1 MTALLNIFVCL
12 VTLFCVSIAGASALH
27 VARDAGQ
34 ADPISG
40 LRWQQV
46 ADPNH
51 PAAPPRL
58 TLVRGAGTGL
68 SGHRELRRPALCVR
82 AGDHVLVHGKDAGS
96 STFSLEAM
104 ALENGACGDRVRVR
118 VAVTG
123 ALAEM
128 SVLGSG
134 VGVLSDKAAAWR

>member
-1 MTALLNIFVCL
+1 MPPLLNIFVCL
-12 VTLFCVSIAGASALH
+12 VTLFCVSMAGASALH

-40 LRWQQV
+40 LRWKQV

-58 TLVRGAGTGL
+58 TLVRGADAG
-68 SGHRELRRPALCVR
+68 SSSHRALRRPALCVR
-82 AGDHVLVHGKDAGS
+82 AGDHVLVHGKNAGA

-134 VGVLSDKAAAWR
+134 MGVLSDKAAAWR

>member
-58 TLVRGAGTGL
+58 TLVRGANRGL
-68 SGHRELRRPALCVR
+68 SGHRELRRPLLCVR
-82 AGDHVLVHGKDAGS
+82 AGDHVLVHGKNAGS

-123 ALAEM
+123 ALEEM

>member
-1 MTALLNIFVCL
+1 MTASFNIFVCL
-12 VTLFCVSIAGASALH
+12 VTLFCVSMAGASALH

-58 TLVRGAGTGL
+58 TLVRGASTGL
-68 SGHRELRRPALCVR
+68 SGHRELRRAALCVR
-82 AGDHVLVHGKDAGS
+82 AGDHVLVHGVDAGS
-96 STFSLEAM
+96 ATFSLEAM

>member
-12 VTLFCVSIAGASALH
+12 VTFFCVSIAGASALH
-27 VARDAGQ
+27 VARDVRQ

-40 LRWQQV
+40 LRWQRV

-58 TLVRGAGTGL
+58 TLVRGADTVL
-68 SGHRELRRPALCVR
+68 SGHRELRRAALCVR
-82 AGDHVLVHGKDAGS
+82 AGDHVLVHGKDAGP
-96 STFSLEAM
+96 STFLLEAM
-104 ALENGACGDRVRVR
+104 ALESGACGDRVRVR

-134 VGVLSDKAAAWR
+134 VGVLSDRAVAWR

>member
-1 MTALLNIFVCL
+1 MTALLNVVVCV
-12 VTLFCVSIAGASALH
+12 VTLFCVSMAGASALH
-27 VARDAGQ
+27 VARDARQ

-40 LRWQQV
+40 LRWQRV
-46 ADPNH
+46 PDPNH
-51 PAAPPRL
+51 PEAPPRL
-58 TLVRGAGTGL
+58 TLVRGADTG
-68 SGHRELRRPALCVR
+68 SSSHRELRRPALCVR

>member
-12 VTLFCVSIAGASALH
+12 VTLFCVSMAGASALH
-27 VARDAGQ
+27 VARDARQ

-40 LRWQQV
+40 LRWHRV

-58 TLVRGAGTGL
+58 TLVRGTDAGL
-68 SGHRELRRPALCVR
+68 SGHRELRRAALCVR
-82 AGDHVLVHGKDAGS
+82 AGEHVLVHGKDAGS
-96 STFSLEAM
+96 STFSLEAI
-104 ALENGACGDRVRVR
+104 ALESGACGDRVRVR

>member
-1 MTALLNIFVCL
+1 MTALLNIVVCL
-12 VTLFCVSIAGASALH
+12 VTLFCVSMAGASALH

-58 TLVRGAGTGL
+58 TLVRGADTG
-68 SGHRELRRPALCVR
+68 SSSHRALRRAALCVR
-82 AGDHVLVHGKDAGS
+82 AGDRVLVHGKDASS

-118 VAVTG
+118 VAITG

-128 SVLGSG
+128 SALGSG

>member
-1 MTALLNIFVCL
+1 MTALLNVVVCL
-12 VTLFCVSIAGASALH
+12 VTLFCVSMAGASALH
-27 VARDAGQ
+27 VARDARQ

-40 LRWQQV
+40 LRWQRV

-51 PAAPPRL
+51 PSAPPRL
-58 TLVRGAGTGL
+58 TLVRGADTG
-68 SGHRELRRPALCVR
+68 SGHRELRRAALCVR
-82 AGDHVLVHGKDAGS
+82 AGDHVLVHGKDADS

-104 ALENGACGDRVRVR
+104 ALENGACGDHVRVR

-134 VGVLSDKAAAWR
+134 VGVLSDKAAVWR

>member
-1 MTALLNIFVCL
+1 MTALLNIFGCL
-12 VTLFCVSIAGASALH
+12 VTLFCVSMAGASALH

-58 TLVRGAGTGL
+58 TLVRGANTGL
-68 SGHRELRRPALCVR
+68 NGHRELRRPVLCVR

-104 ALENGACGDRVRVR
+104 ALENGACGDLVRVR

-128 SVLGSG
+128 NVLGSG
-134 VGVLSDKAAAWR
+134 MGVLRDKAAAWR

>member
-12 VTLFCVSIAGASALH
+12 VTFFCVSMAGASALH

-40 LRWQQV
+40 LRWQRV
-46 ADPNH
+46 ADPKH
-51 PAAPPRL
+51 PTAPPRL
-58 TLVRGAGTGL
+58 TLMRGADTGL
-68 SGHRELRRPALCVR
+68 SGHRELRRAALCVR

-104 ALENGACGDRVRVR
+104 VLENGACGDRVRVR

>member
-1 MTALLNIFVCL
+1 MTAILNVVVCL
-12 VTLFCVSIAGASALH
+12 VTLFCVSMAGASALH

-40 LRWQQV
+40 LRWQRV

-58 TLVRGAGTGL
+58 KVARDADTGL
-68 SGHRELRRPALCVR
+68 SSHRVLRRAALCVR
-82 AGDHVLVHGKDAGS
+82 AGDHVLVHGKDAGP

-123 ALAEM
+123 ALAEI

>member
-12 VTLFCVSIAGASALH
+12 VTFFCVSIAGASALH

-58 TLVRGAGTGL
+58 TLVRGANTGL
-68 SGHRELRRPALCVR
+68 SGHRELLRRVLCVR

-134 VGVLSDKAAAWR
+134 VGILSDKAAAWR

>member
-1 MTALLNIFVCL
+1 MTALLNVVVCL
-12 VTLFCVSIAGASALH
+12 VTLFCVSMAGASALH
-27 VARDAGQ
+27 VARDARQ
-34 ADPISG
+34 ADPILG
-40 LRWQQV
+40 LRWQRM

-58 TLVRGAGTGL
+58 TLVHAADTGL

-118 VAVTG
+118 VGVTG

-134 VGVLSDKAAAWR
+134 VGVLCDKAAAWR